1 MNLISCNPSILLKV
15 SLVSSIS
22 SWDKSSFK
30 YTLICTWDSK
40 VSAILF
46 KFKMTIEKKP
56 KINKE
61 RTTVKMEAKVIQMLR
76 LKEV

>member
-1 MNLISCNPSILLKV
+1 MHSNGKIFP
-15 SLVSSIS
+15 
-22 SWDKSSFK
+22 W
-30 YTLICTWDSK
+30 
-40 VSAILF
+40 SAFYLN
-46 KFKMTIEKKP
+46 FKMTIEKKP